1 MGKLMKSINFFLC
14 LSMACCQNQRDSS
27 SITRYDE
34 GAIEFLR
41 GEIALCGATDGQFGE
56 VKFGLSCQETTKE
69 DFNLAI
75 ALLHSFE
82 YEEAEKAFTK
92 VIDKDPECTMAYWGV
107 AMCNFHALW
116 RPPTID
122 DLKKGTRAIE
132 IASSLRKTTKKE
144 QNYVEAISSFYTGWE
159 QLDHHT
165 RTIRFTEAMKRIYE
179 EYPDDKEA
187 AIFYALALNSSADL
201 SDKTYRN
208 RRKAGQIL
216 ERLFPNQPN
225 HPGVAHYII
234 HSYDYP
240 ELAAMALPAAR
251 SYASIAPA
259 SAHAQHMPSHIF
271 TRLGL
276 WDESIIS
283 NLNSTS
289 AAQCY
294 AEQLDMSGNWDE
306 EIHATDYLVYAY
318 LQQGNVL
325 EAKKL
330 VDYLTSLEKIHPIG
344 VKAAYPTAA
353 IPARFYLET
362 RNWEKA
368 SQLEMSLNDFP
379 LEIYPW
385 SNGIIHFT
393 RALGA
398 AHTGDLAAANQDL
411 EKLMKCHELLVR
423 ENNEYMATQVQIMV
437 KAAQAWVRFFEG
449 NLREALTLMNTS
461 AQLEL
466 QTEKQS
472 LTPGEVLP
480 SQELLGD
487 LLIKLEKPQ
496 QALGAYELNLK
507 LRPNRFNGL
516 YGAAKAARLSGD
528 NVKATSYYQ
537 ILIKVARPTD
547 KERSELLEARDY
559 LARNS

>member
-1 MGKLMKSINFFLC
+1 MENLLKSSSVFLC
-14 LSMACCQNQRDSS
+14 LMMACCQHQRDSS

-69 DFNLAI
+69 EFNLAI

-82 YEEAEKAFTK
+82 YEEAEKVFTK

-116 RPPTID
+116 RPPTIN
-122 DLKKGTRAIE
+122 DLKKGTKAIE
-132 IASSLRKTTKKE
+132 IASTLKNTTKKE
-144 QNYVEAISSFYTGWE
+144 RDYVEAISSFYTGWE
-159 QLDHHT
+159 KLDHHT
-165 RTIRFTEAMKRIYE
+165 RTVRFTKAMKRMYE
-179 EYPDDKEA
+179 EYPNDIEA

-201 SDKTYRN
+201 ADKTYKN

-216 ERLFPNQPN
+216 EKLFPDQPN

-240 ELAAMALPAAR
+240 ELAPMALSAAR

-289 AAQCY
+289 SAQCY
-294 AEQLDMSGNWDE
+294 AEQLEMSGNWDE
-306 EIHATDYLVYAY
+306 EIHATDYLVYAH

-368 SQLEMSLNDFP
+368 SQLEMSSNDFP
-379 LEIYPW
+379 IEKYPW

-393 RALGA
+393 RVLGS

-411 EKLMKCHELLVR
+411 EKLMECHRRLVT
-423 ENNEYMATQVQIMV
+423 ENNEYMATQVLIMV
-437 KAAQAWVRFFEG
+437 KAAQAWVQFFEG
-449 NLREALTLMNTS
+449 NLREALALMNSS

-487 LLIKLEKPQ
+487 LLIILDQPQ
-496 QALGAYELNLK
+496 QALIAYELNLK

-516 YGAAKAARLSGD
+516 HGAAKAARLSGD
-528 NVKATSYYQ
+528 HVKATSYYQ
-537 ILIKVARPTD
+537 ILIEVARPTAN
-547 KERSELLEARDY
+547 ERSELLEARDF
-559 LARNS
+559 LATGS